1 MLDRYA
7 LKLAKP
13 VIDRAALEIKN
24 RGYSADQV
32 TFAGFGLGLFAALC
46 IALGFY
52 AFAILPL
59 LASRA
64 LDGLDGAV
72 ARAGVA
78 TDRGAFLDIG
88 LDFVFYGLIPLA
100 FGIAHPDANALA
112 AATLLAAFVGTGSS
126 FLAYA
131 IIAEKRGLKSTDYPT
146 KVFLLSRRPDG
157 GDGDDCLFRGH
168 VPVAA
173 ALRGAGLFLCSA
185 LPDHHD
191 HAPARGLAG
200 FRRAKRLTAVKKKLC
215 FSPNFFLIATQE
227 SIIWRLPRVA
237 RALRISPKQRRCGLF
252 GLGWPSKG

>member
-13 VIDRAALEIKN
+13 VIDRAALAIKN
-24 RGYSADQV
+24 KGYSADQV
-32 TFAGFGLGLFAALC
+32 TFAGFGLGVFAALC

-72 ARAGVA
+72 ARAGTA

-100 FGIAHPDANALA
+100 FGVAHPEANALA

-146 KVFLLSRRPDG
+146 KSFYYLG
-157 GDGDDCLFRGH
+157 GLTDGDDCLLRGH
-168 VPVAA
+168 VPVAT
-173 ALRGAGLFLCSA
+173 ALRGAGLFLCST

-191 HAPARGLAG
+191 HAPACGLAG
-200 FRRAKRLTAVKKKLC
+200 FRRAKRLTGIKKKLC
-215 FSPNFFLIATQE
+215 LDPNFFLIATQE
-227 SIIWRLPRVA
+227 PIICVLPKVA
-237 RALRISPKQRRCGLF
+237 RASRNSPKQRRCGLF
-252 GLGWPSKG
+252 GLDWPSKG

>member
-1 MLDRYA
+1 LLDRYA

-13 VIDRAALEIKN
+13 AIDRAALAIKK

-32 TFAGFGLGLFAALC
+32 TFTGFALGLFAALC

-52 AFAILPL
+52 TFAILPL

-72 ARAGVA
+72 ARAGIA

-100 FGIAHPDANALA
+100 FGIANPEANALA

-146 KVFLLSRRPDG
+146 KSFYYLG
-157 GDGDDCLFRGH
+157 GLTEGTETVACFVAMCLWPQHF
-168 VPVAA
+168 A
-173 ALRGAGLFLCSA
+173 ALAYFYAALC
-185 LPDHHD
+185 LITTFT
-191 HAPARGLAG
+191 RLLAG
-200 FRRAKRLTAVKKKLC
+200 WQAFAA
-215 FSPNFFLIATQE
+215 
-227 SIIWRLPRVA
+227 
-237 RALRISPKQRRCGLF
+237 PKD
-252 GLGWPSKG
+252 